1 MKRVHFENIAI
12 VACFVVAA
20 ILLTASP
27 EWGET
32 LRLHEDSEGMLF
44 VVQLFTCH
52 LVHWTAEHLF
62 YDALCLAV
70 LGLLLSR
77 RELLLTLLFSS
88 PIVAIT
94 ALWLH
99 PELTSYC
106 GLSGVNCA
114 LFAYYAVKIGRERTL
129 LGVVALAAIL
139 LKTGV
144 EIHSGHTFFAT
155 DGFIPVHSAHLIGI
169 VAGVV
174 LGALVSCRMMVS
186 QERVEK
192 LQNVV

>member
-1 MKRVHFENIAI
+1 MKRVHFENVAM
-12 VACFVVAA
+12 VACLLAAA
-20 ILLTASP
+20 IILTATP
-27 EWGET
+27 ELGEK
-32 LRLHEDSEGMLF
+32 LRLHADSEGLLLA
-44 VVQLFTCH
+44 VQLLTCH
-52 LVHWTAEHLF
+52 LVHWTAAHLF

-77 RELLLTLLFSS
+77 QELLLTLLFAA

-99 PELTSYC
+99 PELSSYC

-114 LFAYYAVKIGRERTL
+114 LFAYFAVKIGRERKL
-129 LGVVALAAIL
+129 LGAVALTAIL

-155 DGFIPVHSAHLIGI
+155 DGFIPVHSAHLVGI
-169 VAGVV
+169 MVGVIC
-174 LGALVSCRMMVS
+174 GALESCSLES

-192 LQNVV
+192 LQNVL

>member
-12 VACFVVAA
+12 VTCLVAAA

-27 EWGET
+27 GLGEK
-32 LRLHEDSEGMLF
+32 LRLHVDSRGLLL

-52 LVHWTAEHLF
+52 LVHWTVEHLF
-62 YDALCLAV
+62 YDVLCLAV
-70 LGLLLSR
+70 LGLLFSR
-77 RELLLTLLFSS
+77 RELLWTLLFSA

-94 ALWLH
+94 VLWLH

-114 LFAYYAVKIGRERTL
+114 LFAYFAVKIGRERTL
-129 LGVVALAAIL
+129 LGAVALAAIL

-155 DGFIPVHSAHLIGI
+155 EGFIPVHSAHLVGI

-192 LQNVV
+192 LQNVL

>member
-1 MKRVHFENIAI
+1 MKKVHFENIAI
-12 VACFVVAA
+12 VACLVVAA
-20 ILLTASP
+20 LLLTASP
-27 EWGET
+27 ELGEK
-32 LRLHEDSEGMLF
+32 LRLHADSGGLLL
-44 VVQLFTCH
+44 VVQLYTCH
-52 LVHWTAEHLF
+52 LVHWTAAHLF

-77 RELLLTLLFSS
+77 RELLLTLLLSA

-94 ALWLH
+94 SLWLH

-129 LGVVALAAIL
+129 LGAIALAAIL
-139 LKTGV
+139 LKTGM

-155 DGFIPVHSAHLIGI
+155 DGFIPVHSAHLVGI
-169 VAGVV
+169 MAGVLCGV
-174 LGALVSCRMMVS
+174 LEACSLKRSFITSKITGMC
-186 QERVEK
+186 
-192 LQNVV
+192 

>member
-12 VACFVVAA
+12 VVCLVAA
-20 ILLTASP
+20 TILLTASP
-27 EWGET
+27 ELGET
-32 LRLHEDSEGMLF
+32 FRLHANSRGMLLA
-44 VVQLFTCH
+44 VQLYSCH

-77 RELLLTLLFSS
+77 RELVLTLLFAA

-94 ALWLH
+94 VLWFH

-114 LFAYYAVKIGRERTL
+114 LFAYYAVKIGCERKL
-129 LGVVALAAIL
+129 LGGVALVAIL

-155 DGFIPVHSAHLIGI
+155 DGFIPVHSAHLVGI
-169 VAGVV
+169 VVGVIRGV
-174 LGALVSCRMMVS
+174 LESCRLMES
-186 QERVEK
+186 LERVEK
-192 LQNVV
+192 LQNMV

>member
-1 MKRVHFENIAI
+1 MKRVHSENNAMIACL
-12 VACFVVAA
+12 VAAA

-27 EWGET
+27 ALGET
-32 LRLHEDSEGMLF
+32 LRLHADSEGVLLLM
-44 VVQLFTCH
+44 QLFTCH
-52 LVHWTAEHLF
+52 LVHWTGEHLF
-62 YDALCLAV
+62 YDVLCLAV

-77 RELLLTLLFSS
+77 RELVLTLLFAA

-99 PELTSYC
+99 PELNSYC

-114 LFAYYAVKIGRERTL
+114 LFAYYAVRISRERKV
-129 LGVVALAAIL
+129 LGVVALVAIL

-155 DGFIPVHSAHLIGI
+155 DGFIPVHSAHLVGI
-169 VAGVV
+169 LAGVILGV
-174 LGALVSCRMMVS
+174 LASCKMMES

-192 LQNVV
+192 LQNVL